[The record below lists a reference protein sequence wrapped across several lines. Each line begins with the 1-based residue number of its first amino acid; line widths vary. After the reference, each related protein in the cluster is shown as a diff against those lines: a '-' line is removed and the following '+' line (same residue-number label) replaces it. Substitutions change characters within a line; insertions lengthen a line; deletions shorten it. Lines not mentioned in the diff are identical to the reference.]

1 MEKTQ
6 ERNVARSYQPCP
18 LYQDNFEGHC
28 RDCGDRQECMMLV
41 ILGKLQILSSKL
53 DKLAG

>member
-6 ERNVARSYQPCP
+6 ERTVVMSYQTCP

-28 RDCGDRQECMMLV
+28 KDCGDRQECMMKV
-41 ILGKLQILSSKL
+41 ILGKLQTISSRL
-53 DKLAG
+53 DKLAI